1 MWPVT
6 APIAAPA
13 PDGQAPQQPDRGK
26 DRAHGAHRQS
36 PAEPV
41 CRAVARRLLVLL
53 DDVHLAVLVTG
64 DDGRI
69 EVMRRPDLVVQGL
82 TAS

>member
-1 MWPVT
+1 
-6 APIAAPA
+6 
-13 PDGQAPQQPDRGK
+13 
-26 DRAHGAHRQS
+26 
-36 PAEPV
+36 V
-41 CRAVARRLLVLL
+41 CRVVARRLLVLL